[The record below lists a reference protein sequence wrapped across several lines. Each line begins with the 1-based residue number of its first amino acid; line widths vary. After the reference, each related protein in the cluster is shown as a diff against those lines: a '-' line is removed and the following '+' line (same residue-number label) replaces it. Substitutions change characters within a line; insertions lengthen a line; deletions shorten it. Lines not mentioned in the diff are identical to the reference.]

1 MDNGRV
7 CPQCGRS
14 NSSTVKFCENC
25 GYAFPAEAADPNA
38 ANAAAQQ
45 GGFNA
50 APQQNSFNAA
60 PQQNSFNAA
69 PQQGGFNAAPQQ
81 NSFNAAPQQN
91 SFNAAPQQNS
101 FNAAPQQNSFNAAP
115 QQNSFNAAPQQNS
128 FNAAPQQNSFNAAPQ
143 NNFAQAPAGGAAPK
157 KGKGGVVA
165 AIIVIA
171 VLLIGG
177 VTAAGFALGWFGGT
191 KTIEVSPSKLS
202 IEVGEEATVEIS
214 NYDDLKKV
222 RLEYT
227 SDDKDVVEIVEEYD
241 DGFKVEGVGEGK
253 TTITISGKGCE
264 SVTIKVTVK
273 EAAPE
278 PTPEPEPTEA
288 PEVTEVPEP
297 TEKPEPTERPEP
309 TTTSAGGS
317 TAMISAK
324 FSSDTFTIYVPD
336 GYTLDQDQGDFL
348 EFENDNGDYF
358 WVYGDLPY
366 NAYYTMHPDE
376 LSDDSD
382 PIPDNYSFDY
392 DVVLPGG
399 APNGEDIYVGYCEN
413 PDDEYGYTELYYIFF
428 PYDDSYGTQDYIT
441 VEITPELGDRLDED
455 DIDSFFYGF

>member
-14 NSSTVKFCENC
+14 NSPTVKFCENC

-45 GGFNA
+45 GG
-50 APQQNSFNAA
+50 
-60 PQQNSFNAA
+60 
-69 PQQGGFNAAPQQ
+69 
-81 NSFNAAPQQN
+81 
-91 SFNAAPQQNS
+91 

-253 TTITISGKGCE
+253 TTVTISGKGCE
-264 SVTIKVTVK
+264 SITIKVTVK

-317 TAMISAK
+317 TATISAK

-336 GYTLDQDQGDFL
+336 GYTLDQDKGDFL

-376 LSDDSD
+376 LTDDSD

>member
-1 MDNGRV
+1 M
-7 CPQCGRS
+7 
-14 NSSTVKFCENC
+14 
-25 GYAFPAEAADPNA
+25 
-38 ANAAAQQ
+38 
-45 GGFNA
+45 
-50 APQQNSFNAA
+50 
-60 PQQNSFNAA
+60 
-69 PQQGGFNAAPQQ
+69 
-81 NSFNAAPQQN
+81 
-91 SFNAAPQQNS
+91 
-101 FNAAPQQNSFNAAP
+101 
-115 QQNSFNAAPQQNS
+115 
-128 FNAAPQQNSFNAAPQ
+128 
-143 NNFAQAPAGGAAPK
+143 
-157 KGKGGVVA
+157 VA

-191 KTIEVSPSKLS
+191 KTIEGSPSKLS